1 MVANYICIMPVH
13 SPSTLPIS
21 VGGLF
26 MNFASAVSSLD
37 ETCRKQMHYLIVMI
51 EILASIC
58 SFTVQYN
65 YNGYPDQTWLSDPRI
80 CPFFFWG
87 GEHLLEKVVPVL

>member
-1 MVANYICIMPVH
+1 MPVH
-13 SPSTLPIS
+13 SPSSPSTLPIS

-26 MNFASAVSSLD
+26 MNFASVVSSLD
-37 ETCRKQMHYLIVMI
+37 ETYRKQIHYLMVMT

-65 YNGYPDQTWLSDPRI
+65 YNRYPDQTWLSDPKDLSI
-80 CPFFFWG
+80 FFG
-87 GEHLLEKVVPVL
+87 GGGHSPEKVVPVL

>member
-1 MVANYICIMPVH
+1 MPVH

-37 ETCRKQMHYLIVMI
+37 ETYRKQIHYLIVMT
-51 EILASIC
+51 EILVSIC

-65 YNGYPDQTWLSDPRI
+65 YNGYPDQTWLSDSKDLSI
-80 CPFFFWG
+80 FWG
-87 GEHLLEKVVPVL
+87 GGTRLKRWYRFFRSKVAS

>member
-1 MVANYICIMPVH
+1 
-13 SPSTLPIS
+13 
-21 VGGLF
+21 

-37 ETCRKQMHYLIVMI
+37 ETYRKQIHYLVVMT

-65 YNGYPDQTWLSDPRI
+65 YNRYPDQTWLSDPKDLSI
-80 CPFFFWG
+80 FFFFFFFG
-87 GEHLLEKVVPVL
+87 GGHSPEKVVPVL